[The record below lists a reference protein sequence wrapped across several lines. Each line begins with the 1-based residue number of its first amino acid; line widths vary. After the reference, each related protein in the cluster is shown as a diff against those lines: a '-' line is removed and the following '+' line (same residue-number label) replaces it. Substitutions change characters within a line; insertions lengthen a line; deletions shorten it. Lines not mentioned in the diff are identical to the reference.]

1 MRTFGAASALLGLIL
16 ILGLATTG
24 PAQPPPREG
33 RDIFRYDT
41 FDDEQLWTDTFRL
54 HETVQQL
61 PPADALAL
69 GLKVDVD
76 ALPAAVVNA
85 LKAGQVDVKD
95 PAVTRQLLELNAVVG
110 VMGKVAGDRVR
121 SVGITCALCH
131 STVDNSLAPGI
142 GRRLDGWPNLD
153 LDVGKIAAAAPG
165 FPDALRTEFR
175 NWGRGKYDPRHHI
188 FDGENVTF
196 LHTPSLPV
204 VLPPAYG
211 LRGVGFETF
220 TGDGPISYW
229 NAYVAITQMGGSG
242 DFVDERIG
250 VNIRQRPDR
259 VSSKLIPLLEYQL
272 SLLAPRP
279 PANFFNEAAAARGS
293 ELFNGIAGCS
303 TCHVPPTYTDV
314 GNTPNM
320 PLLHLPSETGSDPR
334 YAGRSPTGRYR
345 TTPLRALWQHPPY
358 FHDGSAAD
366 LLAVVNRYNTVRKLG
381 LTDAQKA
388 DLVEF
393 LKSL

>member
-24 PAQPPPREG
+24 PAQPPPRTGLE
-33 RDIFRYDT
+33 IFRYDT
-41 FDDEQLWTDTFRL
+41 FDDEQLWTNTFRL

-69 GLKVDVD
+69 GLKVDAD
-76 ALPAAVVNA
+76 ALPPAIVNA
-85 LKAGQVDVKD
+85 LKAGQIDPKD

-131 STVDNSLAPGI
+131 STVDNSLSPGI

-175 NWGRGKYDPRHHI
+175 GWGRGKYDPRHHI
-188 FDGENVTF
+188 FDGQNISF

-211 LRGVGFETF
+211 LQNVSVETF

-229 NAYVAITQMGGSG
+229 NAYVAVTQMGGSG
-242 DFVDERIG
+242 DFSDPRIG

-259 VSSKLIPLLEYQL
+259 VTSKLAALFAYQL
-272 SLLAPRP
+272 SLQKPAP
-279 PANFFNEAAAARGS
+279 PAGTVNDAAAARGS
-293 ELFNGIAGCS
+293 QLFNGIAGCS
-303 TCHVPPTYTDV
+303 TCHVPPTYTDA
-314 GNTPNM
+314 GSDPDM
-320 PLLHLPSETGSDPR
+320 PLLHLPSDTGSDPR

-358 FHDGSAAD
+358 FHDGSAAT
-366 LLAVVNRYNTVRKLG
+366 LLDVVNRYNAVKKLG
-381 LTDAQKA
+381 LTEAQKL

-393 LKSL
+393 LNSL